1 MTPDDFRALALSLP
15 FAVESG
21 HMGHTDFRVESKIF
35 ASFNTAETEGNLKL
49 EPGRLQALVSQRP
62 EVYAAHNGAWGA
74 QGWTRIK
81 LEAATREEVLA
92 ALWVSWRLVAPKKR
106 SKVFPETRPAAATLR
121 PARVEEIEVVV
132 DLDDAAGA
140 AFEPLGLT
148 VELPRS
154 HPFRQHE
161 RQRWLAAAE
170 AGRLWFACVAEAGD
184 APVGFAA
191 CHWVDG
197 APHLDQV
204 CVRPEFMGRGL
215 GRLLVAQCI
224 AWSRSGGALWLTT
237 YDHVPWNRPYY
248 EGFGFEVVPE
258 AQCGP
263 ELRAIL
269 DAQRAVLPAPE
280 ERVALRRVGRR
291 IP

>member
-21 HMGHTDFRVESKIF
+21 HMGHSDFRVESKIF

-81 LEAATREEVLA
+81 LEAAAREEVLA

-106 SKVFPETRPAAATLR
+106 SKVFPETRSAAATLR
-121 PARVEEIEVVV
+121 RARAEEIDIVM
-132 DLDDAAGA
+132 DIDDAAST
-140 AFEPLGLT
+140 AFKAIGLWD
-148 VELPRS
+148 ELPRS
-154 HPFRQHE
+154 ESFRQNE
-161 RQRWLAAAE
+161 RRRRLAAAE
-170 AGRLWFACVAEAGD
+170 AGRLWLACLADEGD
-184 APVGFAA
+184 TPVGFAA
-191 CHWVDG
+191 CHSVDG
-197 APHLDQV
+197 APYLDQV
-204 CVRPEFMGRGL
+204 SVRPQFMGRGL
-215 GRLLVAQCI
+215 GRLLVAHCI

-237 YDHVPWNRPYY
+237 YNHVPWNRPYY
-248 EGFGFEVVPE
+248 ETFGFEVVPD
-258 AQCGP
+258 AKCGP
-263 ELRAIL
+263 ELRASL

-280 ERVALRRVGRR
+280 ERVALRRIGRR